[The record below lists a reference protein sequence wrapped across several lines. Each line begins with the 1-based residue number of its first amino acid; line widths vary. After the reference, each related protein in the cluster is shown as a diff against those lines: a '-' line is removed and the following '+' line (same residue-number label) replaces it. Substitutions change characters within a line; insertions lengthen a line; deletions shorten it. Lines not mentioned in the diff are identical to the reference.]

1 MEHQSTLMLGYQI
14 RTNCS
19 ACNGKDFQTI
29 LNLGTVPLAGYF
41 PSEDELD
48 KDSKYPLRLLIC
60 EDCKLV
66 QTDSVINPKI
76 LFEDYR
82 YLSSIGLSNHFNE
95 VADILDKKYSV
106 KDKHI
111 LEIGCNDGVLLEPL
125 SKLGATVV
133 GVDPAVNVV
142 KIATD
147 KGLNVYND
155 YFNYDNFKDF
165 GGKYELVLSNN
176 TFAHIIDIQSVIKG
190 VNHVLKSDGDFIFE
204 VHYLKSLIEGNQW
217 DNIYH
222 EHIYYYSITA
232 LSNMFK
238 KYDMTVVDFEEIP
251 IHAGSIRVT
260 VRNNKVDTPKKII
273 DRIDL
278 ESETI
283 CNLDY
288 LSQYNKD
295 VQKHMSDFNDTLDE
309 LKTKHIGKKILP
321 RVFHKI
327 AGYGASG
334 RANMFCNLTNVNE
347 KDIKFIVDESPERCG
362 RYIAN
367 TEIPIVDVDTLKNSD
382 VDLLI
387 IFAWNYSKMI
397 IEKTQFRKFK
407 YLVAFPKVQL
417 VDSYEE
423 LEGFDSI

>member
-1 MEHQSTLMLGYQI
+1 MEHQSLLNGYQK
-14 RTNCS
+14 RKECASCGCVHFT
-19 ACNGKDFQTI
+19 TI
-29 LNLGTVPLAGYF
+29 LDLGTVPLAGYF
-41 PSEDELD
+41 PNKEDLSHE
-48 KDSKYPLRLLIC
+48 SKYPLSLLVC
-60 EDCKLV
+60 NDCKLV
-66 QTDSVINPKI
+66 QTDSVINPKL

-82 YLSSIGLSNHFNE
+82 YLSSVGLTNHFKE
-95 VADILDKKYSV
+95 LAKVLDDKFQV
-106 KDKHI
+106 KDKKI

-125 SKLGATVV
+125 SKLGADVI
-133 GVDPAVNVV
+133 GVDPASNVV
-142 KIATD
+142 KLARD
-147 KGLNVYND
+147 KGLNVIED
-155 YFNYDNFKDF
+155 YFNYENFKEHKD
-165 GGKYELVLSNN
+165 KYDLVLANN
-176 TFAHIIDIQSVIKG
+176 SFAHITDIRSIVEG
-190 VNHVLKSDGDFIFE
+190 VSHVLKPAGSFIFE
-204 VHYLKSLIEGNQW
+204 VHYLRGLVDENQW

-334 RANMFCNLTNVNE
+334 RANMFCNLTNINE
-347 KDIKFIVDESPERCG
+347 NDIQFIVDESPERCG

-367 TEIPIVDVDTLKNSD
+367 TKIPIVDVDTLKNSD
-382 VDLLI
+382 IDLLI

-397 IEKTQFRKFK
+397 IEKTQFKKFK